1 MILAGGVGS
10 RFWPVSTPQRP
21 KQLLPLAGER
31 ALLAQTVERI
41 APLVPPDRLRVL
53 TGRSLAE
60 PILRSIPALRPHN
73 LLLEP
78 RARGTAPILA
88 WAAAEL
94 LKRDPDAVMISLHA
108 DHVIAPA
115 DRFRE
120 LLARTAELSRR
131 DGLLFTIGVPPDR
144 PETGYGYIRVGTP
157 IDAELGAHRVRR
169 FVEKP
174 DRATAEAYVASGEY
188 LWNSGIFV
196 WPAALLLD
204 ELSRRTPELAPLL
217 PLLDAGRIDDFFERA
232 PNLTIDVG
240 VLERSD
246 RVGVVR
252 ATFDWDDVG
261 AWDAVARNRERD
273 PAGNVAVGDAWL
285 VDSEGCIAW
294 AEDGSIVVFGGR
306 DLVVV
311 RAHGVTLVAP
321 RERTADLKSLLERL
335 PAHLREPGTDHA

>member
-1 MILAGGVGS
+1 MVLAGGVGS

-21 KQLLPLAGER
+21 KQLLPLAGVR
-31 ALLAQTVERI
+31 ALLAQTLERI
-41 APLVPPDRLRVL
+41 VPLVPLDRLRIL
-53 TGRSLAE
+53 TGHGLAQ
-60 PILRSIPALRPHN
+60 PILRSLPELKPEN

-88 WAAAEL
+88 WVAAEL
-94 LKRDPDAVMISLHA
+94 RRRDPEAVMISLHA

-115 DRFRE
+115 ERFRE
-120 LLARTAELSRR
+120 LLARVAELSRR
-131 DGLLFTIGVPPDR
+131 DRLLFTVGIPPDR
-144 PETGYGYIRVGTP
+144 PETGFGYIRTGAP
-157 IDAELGAHRVRR
+157 IAGPVDAHRVRS

-174 DRATAEAYVASGEY
+174 DRATAESYVASGDY

-196 WPAALLLD
+196 WTAELLLD
-204 ELSRRTPELAPLL
+204 ELARHTPEIAPLL
-217 PLLDAGRIDDFFERA
+217 PLLDEGRVDEFFDRA

-240 VLERSD
+240 LLERSA

-273 PAGNVAVGDAWL
+273 DAGNVAVGDAWL

-294 AEDGSIVVFGGR
+294 AEDGSVVVFGGR

-321 RERTADLKSLLERL
+321 RDRTPDLKSLLERL
-335 PAHLREPGTDHA
+335 PARLREPEANHG